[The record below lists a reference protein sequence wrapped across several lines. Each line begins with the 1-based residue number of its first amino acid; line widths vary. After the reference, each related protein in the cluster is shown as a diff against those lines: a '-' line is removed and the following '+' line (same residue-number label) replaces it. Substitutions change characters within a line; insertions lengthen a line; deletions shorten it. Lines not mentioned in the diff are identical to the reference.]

1 MTALIFN
8 RLLSLRP
15 GTSVF
20 PYCLGSSVLTLQ
32 RQWAVRLFGLLGE
45 RKKNAMSAVEM
56 GGGGS
61 AVGVT
66 KHIQGPWLYYTK

>member
-1 MTALIFN
+1 M
-8 RLLSLRP
+8 
-15 GTSVF
+15 
-20 PYCLGSSVLTLQ
+20 LTLQ